1 MDWKLG
7 ALWSTISIH
16 LGHVYITMKIVK
28 ENESTSNNTES
39 VFETSSYKKVSGS
52 ETLEFGRFIWEQT
65 WRMNFTYITV
75 WNDSIALEII
85 ILFLENFLPENFTFI
100 LLPQFVLFDYDN
112 LVDSC
117 NRYVNWLIFCVI
129 YGGMWNV
136 NLVILMLILFLR

>member
-1 MDWKLG
+1 MKYLLGGGGHLMDWKLG

-16 LGHVYITMKIVK
+16 LGHVFITMKIVK

-39 VFETSSYKKVSGS
+39 VFETSSYIKVSGS

-75 WNDSIALEII
+75 WNDSIALEIT

-100 LLPQFVLFDYDN
+100 LLPLICSICFIWLRQFG
-112 LVDSC
+112 
-117 NRYVNWLIFCVI
+117 R
-129 YGGMWNV
+129 
-136 NLVILMLILFLR
+136 FL